1 MVSPTLVTDVV
12 VVAFEMD
19 SVAGVLV
26 NVQTICAPVLVVAAG
41 NAGSVAV
48 VPLPLA
54 NAAEPFRHEYV
65 DE

>member
-1 MVSPTLVTDVV
+1 MSPTLVTEVV

-26 NVQTICAPVLVVAAG
+26 NVQTTCAPALPLAAG
-41 NAGSVAV
+41 KAGSVAL
-48 VPLPLA
+48 VPVPLA

>member
-12 VVAFEMD
+12 VVALVMD

-26 NVQTICAPVLVVAAG
+26 KVQTTCAPVLPLAAG
-41 NAGSVAV
+41 KGGSVTL

-54 NAAEPFRHEYV
+54 NVAEPFKHEYV
-65 DE
+65 VA